1 LQPGEFKVY
10 GSSQVTLA
18 VGDVNLE
25 DIITVFPN
33 PVRDAFKI
41 NTLATKVA
49 IYDISGR
56 LIKTFQGNF
65 AENKSYNISELN
77 PALYLVKIT
86 SDQGVLTKKIIKN

>member
-56 LIKTFQGNF
+56 LIKSFKGNF
-65 AENKSYNISELN
+65 AENESYDISDLKS
-77 PALYLVKIT
+77 ALYLVRIT
-86 SDQGVLTKKIIKN
+86 SDQGVLTKKVFKN